1 MQQNQNDSIIDQQY
15 NWLMKHNDRQDNGVI
30 NEQEHESKSRD
41 ESSTHNSR
49 QHLEQAPSEYN

>member
-1 MQQNQNDSIIDQQY
+1 MKQNQKDGIIDQQY

-49 QHLEQAPSEYN
+49 QHAHSENN

>member
-15 NWLMKHNDRQDNGVI
+15 NWLMKHNDQRQDNGVI

-49 QHLEQAPSEYN
+49 